1 MKRKRPEKRCDK
13 RKGTEKMKRCF
24 VRWLCVTLVTLLI
37 PLCMKSAIP
46 PDGPEPSRHTP
57 ADAQREET
65 DTVRVRLS
73 GSGGILTLP
82 LRDYVAGV
90 TAAEMPVS
98 FDRQALCAQALA
110 SLTYA
115 LYRQSHPPESQ
126 TDGAPLTDDP
136 SSCQAFWTVEEM
148 RERWGDDFE
157 ENYEKILSAVDEV
170 IGYEITYEEEPV
182 AAAFHAVSP
191 GKTESAENV
200 WGAEVPY
207 LVSVESEGDS
217 VSPKFRSSL
226 TVNAREFGA
235 KLGLETDDPPEE
247 WLGETEYSDAGTL
260 LRAQIGGK
268 TFTGQELRRIFGLQ
282 SAAFTIAFDDGGFT
296 FDVKGWGH
304 GVGLSQYG
312 ADYLARHGM
321 TWREII
327 AHYYPGTEIG
337 ER

>member
-1 MKRKRPEKRCDK
+1 
-13 RKGTEKMKRCF
+13 MKRCF
-24 VRWLCVTLVTLLI
+24 IRWLCVTLATLII
-37 PLCMKSAIP
+37 PLCMKGAIP
-46 PDGPEPSRHTP
+46 PDRPETSCSTP
-57 ADAQREET
+57 TDAEKTAE
-65 DTVRVRLS
+65 DTVRVLLS
-73 GSGGILTLP
+73 DSGETLTLP

-115 LYRQSHPPESQ
+115 LYQQAHPKQPLPG
-126 TDGAPLTDDP
+126 GAQLTDDP
-136 SSCQAFWTVEEM
+136 SAYQAFWTKEEM

-157 ENYEKILSAVDEV
+157 ENYGKILDAVDEV
-170 IGYEITYEEEPV
+170 IGYVIAYEEEPA

-191 GKTESAENV
+191 GRTESAENV
-200 WGAEVPY
+200 WGDEIPY

-217 VSPKFRSSL
+217 VSPKYRSSL
-226 TVNAREFGA
+226 TVNAKEFGA
-235 KLGLETDDPPEE
+235 KLGLDTDDPPEE
-247 WLGETEYSDAGTL
+247 WLGETEYSEAGTL
-260 LRAQIGGK
+260 LSIEIGGK
-268 TFTGQELRRIFGLQ
+268 TFTGQELRRIFDLQ
-282 SAAFTIAFDDGGFT
+282 SAAFTLAFDGDGFT

-312 ADYLARHGM
+312 ADYFARHGM

-327 AHYYPGTEIG
+327 RHYYPGTEIK